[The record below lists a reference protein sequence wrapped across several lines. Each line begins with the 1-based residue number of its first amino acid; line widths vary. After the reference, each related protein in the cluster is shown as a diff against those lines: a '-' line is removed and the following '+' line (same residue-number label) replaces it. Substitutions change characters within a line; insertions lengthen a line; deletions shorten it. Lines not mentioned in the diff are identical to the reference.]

1 MATRRPPRLHPT
13 IYVGI
18 NRYSLTICAHRR
30 RPLLTSPPCFE
41 VVRRQLLQS
50 AAHHGFSLLAY
61 CAMPDHLHVLA
72 EALDDRSDLRVF
84 AWDFKRR
91 AGFAFKR
98 ATGEPLWQE
107 GFYDRVLRSDE
118 SSRTVARYLLE
129 NPVRAGLAR
138 HPLEWPFLGSERYAL
153 TTLLDGV
160 GDSRV

>member
-1 MATRRPPRLHPT
+1 
-13 IYVGI
+13 
-18 NRYSLTICAHRR
+18 
-30 RPLLTSPPCFE
+30 
-41 VVRRQLLQS
+41 
-50 AAHHGFSLLAY
+50 
-61 CAMPDHLHVLA
+61 MPDHLHVLA